1 MDFEAL
7 QVCWHI
13 QLTMWVI
20 FLQIA
25 KSVWSHESRSCQ
37 LLEPRVFVTVTLL
50 PGYQFMPFLGRWTWW
65 TWWTWWTCDVTH
77 VTHWQLQNSTV
88 LTTRRKKER
97 YERWSHDEGMPGMH
111 PMHTQQKTPNLLPSR
126 ASGLGMSF
134 LFRMSCI
141 RDAPTPDQTQ
151 QSHCSWE
158 PSLGKPERNSK
169 NGFDRPLNSQSSASP
184 AADGSWPPCHSK
196 LSPWSIGQWAAA
208 AFQSNS
214 QPWISCQ
221 GTPHHLGLEE

>member
-1 MDFEAL
+1 MDMMDMMDMWHMWHIGNSKTRLFRLHDGKRKDMKDEVMMKVC
-7 QVCWHI
+7 QVCI
-13 QLTMWVI
+13 PCI
-20 FLQIA
+20 PN
-25 KSVWSHESRSCQ
+25 K
-37 LLEPRVFVTVTLL
+37 
-50 PGYQFMPFLGRWTWW
+50 
-65 TWWTWWTCDVTH
+65 
-77 VTHWQLQNSTV
+77 
-88 LTTRRKKER
+88 
-97 YERWSHDEGMPGMH
+97 
-111 PMHTQQKTPNLLPSR
+111 KTPNLPPSR

-158 PSLGKPERNSK
+158 LSLGKPERNSK

-208 AFQSNS
+208 AFHSNS